1 VVDHEGSRSFKAI
14 AFIGRK
20 ATVKAI
26 YVLADT
32 YSEPFMS
39 PERKTAI
46 LVENRDFRIANET
59 SVCLRK
65 SEILVK
71 CYGKK

>member
-1 VVDHEGSRSFKAI
+1 MVDHEGSRSFKAI

-20 ATVKAI
+20 GDRKGNI
-26 YVLADT
+26 RLADT

-46 LVENRDFRIANET
+46 LWKIVDFRIANET

-65 SEILVK
+65 SEIGEMLW
-71 CYGKK
+71 KK